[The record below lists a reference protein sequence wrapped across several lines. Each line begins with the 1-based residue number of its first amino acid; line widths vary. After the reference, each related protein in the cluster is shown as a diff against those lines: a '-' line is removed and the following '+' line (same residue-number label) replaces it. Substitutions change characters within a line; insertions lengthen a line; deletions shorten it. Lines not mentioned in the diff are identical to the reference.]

1 MPKPR
6 QFCCRHGDQIPNHM
20 NNFRYKPFL
29 WSAIFLFVAIV
40 LLFSYFNF
48 PRKEVR
54 LLSTKQSLENQAPRF
69 DTRFLSWSLAT
80 SSAEWQPRDSAVS
93 FVFQNKM
100 WTMGGL
106 NGNRE
111 VDSKHTVRYWEAP
124 HFNDIWASE
133 DGVHWQVM
141 KTKAEWPTRRSISV
155 VLFQDKLWMFGGWS
169 PITGY
174 TRDIW
179 QSSDGIAW
187 TKIVSSAPWPARE
200 GQTTEVFQGK
210 IWLMGGV
217 NYDKRETK
225 NDVWWSDNGID
236 WHEATTT
243 IPWSSRWDHATV
255 VFNGK
260 IFLAGGMNLQKQTFK
275 DVWSSS
281 DGLNWELVNPNPLWQ
296 ERQGHSLVVLHDKL
310 WIIGRL
316 NDSDGGGVNDIW
328 YSDDGTIWQKTQ
340 TDPSWLGRE
349 DHSVLVFKD
358 RIFVFGGMDAN
369 WQWRNDVWFS
379 SN

>member
-1 MPKPR
+1 
-6 QFCCRHGDQIPNHM
+6 M
-20 NNFRYKPFL
+20 NNFKY
-29 WSAIFLFVAIV
+29 SFLFWLV
-40 LLFSYFNF
+40 LPAAVLVSLVFVYFSF
-48 PRKEVR
+48 PHNKAQSSPKEQF
-54 LLSTKQSLENQAPRF
+54 SKNQQAPKFEPRL
-69 DTRFLSWSLAT
+69 LSWSLAT
-80 SSAEWQPRDSAVS
+80 PSAEWQPRDSAVS

-111 VDSKHTVRYWEAP
+111 VDNNHTVRYWEAP

-133 DGVHWQVM
+133 DGVHWQLM
-141 KTKAEWPTRRSISV
+141 KTKAEWPPRRSMSV

-174 TRDIW
+174 ASDIW
-179 QSSDGIAW
+179 QSSDGITW

-243 IPWSSRWDHATV
+243 IPWSSRWDHATA

-275 DVWSSS
+275 DVWSST
-281 DGLNWELVNPNPLWQ
+281 DGFNWELVNANPAWQ
-296 ERQGHSLVVLHDKL
+296 ERQGHSLVVLHGKL

-316 NDSDGGGVNDIW
+316 NDSEGGGVNDVW
-328 YSDDGTIWQKTQ
+328 YSDDGMIWQKTQ
-340 TDPSWLGRE
+340 TNPLWLGRE
-349 DHSVLVFKD
+349 DHSVLIFQD
-358 RIFVFGGMDAN
+358 RIFVFGGMDSN